1 MACSAD
7 SRQETA
13 GSTLPGDPRA
23 RGLRVARDVGAL
35 DVRCGGDLMTSSQ
48 YLLNLGLLAFV
59 LWANV
64 GTRIVD
70 RSRFTVPVLLVVIA
84 AAVFLRD
91 VPTRGND
98 VGLEV
103 AGIAAGALLGL
114 VAAALVEVG
123 RNDRGQL
130 VMRAGA
136 GYAALWIAVIGGR
149 MLFAYGA
156 DHWFSRGIGQFSRD
170 HAITGADAW
179 TAAFILMALSMVLV
193 RVAASG
199 AAVARAARRPAEA
212 YASA

>member
-7 SRQETA
+7 SRQETV
-13 GSTLPGDPRA
+13 GSTLPEDPRA

-156 DHWFSRGIGQFSRD
+156 DHWFSRAIGQFSRD